1 MKWISDIEENL
12 SISIGNV
19 HYPKILVDIFEGVIQ
34 PNISLDDDSQ
44 KVIIPIGFTIK
55 ISGSAKIYTILSNR
69 ELFHSFPIALQR
81 GFFDILYFLLKR
93 SSYDVIRFQCYAGDG
108 SNKGNENE
116 ITRILLNLL
125 DDKSSSLLFSIP
137 ICKRIIRL
145 LGSICA
151 AGISVLDMKD
161 FLGLL
166 KTPTE
171 LTNSTL
177 HSLKMMMKE
186 DNAIVKASPHC
197 FFNFGGFGSGLFSES
212 VPFPFQKEYHI
223 FTWFRIENFDN
234 SDNDNVNLDGP
245 WKQHLIS
252 IMNSQQYGLD
262 VYIENKLIKI
272 AVIDARGPP
281 QIISI
286 ETHPLRRGVFYHIS
300 IKHCKPRLSIFSK
313 DEMTVYIDHQ
323 QVFQDDIRFPN
334 STLLGQCEFSCG
346 NNFNGQL
353 GPIYFASE
361 ALSSLTVESIA
372 RLDVGKLVDGVPIG
386 ANTDCVDLISSI
398 TTSDRKVTNITS
410 KLSTVYHPNRCSYG
424 HALDIHSGRHASIGP
439 LSHSWHTVSA
449 KAALISLGGIA
460 CLLPMFPRLLIDS
473 DEVRNA
479 NMLSS
484 SASID
489 IEDDVDGFHEDDSAS
504 ISSKTSG
511 FSIQTSLG
519 FGRSLPDMNCDP
531 TCDLIFDYNTL
542 HRNDS
547 DSIEVNDDGC
557 IGLLIGILAACIG
570 NNKLY
575 QRDLIRMKGI
585 EMIEYALTCISNEL
599 FQGEGDGCVLSLV
612 QLQSIVGDNIAL
624 KNCITKR
631 LLFNFNIWSNGN
643 FPFQIGLMS
652 VLLAAIRAQPLHFI
666 TLIGTD
672 GILDYISSQYLE
684 KEEEKKIEKTK
695 DNNIIKE
702 PTQNNFNEVE
712 NDINS
717 ESKLDKEKESISF
730 DEITTPGKINS
741 ENINPLTPVDIAPT
755 ERRFPRTVSRS
766 QSIGI
771 NFKSVLSRGI
781 SVINE
786 NSPSVITSGSFFK
799 DKIDDFNDNNINFKD
814 SELDKDDNKTDS
826 SKHRFKFPSNDDDDD
841 GNNIPNSFEEDIEKE
856 KENFQINSNLNNE
869 SNSGENL
876 DDINEP
882 TFTITREERKY
893 LRGSLQSMIMIM
905 AQTGLSER
913 EIRPLLHFIEFCPDL
928 VTVNEIAQLLLCLLV
943 ENGNKMTIVLTEI
956 CHGPEEFASFIIH
969 RLINQPVEEIRC
981 TGIRLLTHFY
991 LRIDT
996 LPVSLVMM
1004 TMRSKKSTIV
1014 SRTMNKISMLSGIG
1028 QGMQRLEI
1036 CGGLAYLCEIIGTY
1050 KDESTVQTY
1059 SALLE
1064 MLLTKPGSK
1073 NQATVQYSSANANMS
1088 PTGESMINL
1097 LPTSQ
1102 HQMMS
1107 PTSFFTASSILEASI
1122 SPKGLGISQLSAN
1135 SSLSSNLQFGQRAV
1149 FTSAQSLSPMGMSDE
1164 HEDIM
1169 NTVVLP
1175 TYFYLLPKLPLS
1187 LQSQVLTDLLALLKH
1202 SSHSRDSFVA
1212 NPSWHICLYSLV
1224 SQFIRSEGVTCGN
1237 LSTDTLI
1244 VELYKYSSN
1253 SNLESSI
1260 NTSDISINDNGS
1272 NLKIRDGFQKSFDLE
1287 DNNLSGSLKILNGSL
1302 LRTWNS
1308 NVAKKEKHKNIPSS
1322 KKKESS
1328 DDEQEFDTL
1337 FAIGMKV
1344 YATLLLH
1351 ALDFKSGWR
1360 EIEKAISQSYFIHNE
1375 DEKSVSVS
1383 QAVLSHVVNEMSFS
1397 MKSRF
1402 DKIKKMKASKDSYEN
1417 TFAMDKLDNILSLLL
1432 TVFEFSLDDKFTSG
1446 FGILHLNIG
1455 KLRVRCYNEIFEEL
1469 EVKKAFDEAIF
1480 IANSPKFAETTSL
1493 TLEGNDIASPNLN
1506 VNTSQIFAEQIE
1518 NTPSS
1523 PTKPLDESNCEL
1535 SKVAVDLA
1543 EERLRL
1549 ILNRKRNE
1557 SEKSSESN
1565 SVGSNNENDENSDK
1579 INTDLEPII
1588 NWNHSWSSPSHLSPP
1603 IDGKQ
1608 SKKFVS
1614 AENLRPLERGHNVEE
1629 GRLILILQCI
1639 RLFDEIFW
1647 PNENGPFRDK
1657 YMLVWVKDR
1666 MAKDSFPTSP
1676 IVEESSNKNVNSNVN
1691 NEPNS
1696 GNPES
1701 KKSSKECLTLFSST
1715 MKICLYVHINLSPLI
1730 DMSNINVLRMR
1741 LLLKS
1746 SFKIRQLRQST
1757 PVDDWLVACLLQVTT
1772 SLQRIS
1778 VSLTNV
1784 YDLLGIVHELCI
1796 PVTSATNISD
1806 EYTNSH
1812 DKDLPLFEKLL
1823 ENDSLLNQIHKI
1835 FDSILGKNLIKF
1847 VRLSINLL
1855 IDACIDHE
1863 LILLK
1868 ALGKKSLTSLKNFS
1882 NRCKNKFPDVID
1894 KTYDDIEQKTPNSSE
1909 KFEGRGRTLSTS
1921 FFNRNENKVDEDDN
1935 DDFYSRTS
1943 DLNIDDR
1950 PEIFT
1955 PKNMD
1960 HLNEPKAFGKHVVE
1974 LLQLLRDPFFSIDLL
1989 NSIRVV
1995 MSITSLESHEQVCS
2009 KAFSNN
2015 IMGIRN
2021 SLEKYRHPWKR
2032 VHEELR
2038 ELRSLNASVS
2048 SMIATHEKARKT
2060 SKKSIELI
2068 DLKIVSSSWHNCLQI
2083 FETDWSPWYNQ
2094 ELDTNDAQKGASY
2107 LLSDHRDSR
2116 MRSFLLKKS
2125 SESIDHSDAAYLEGK
2140 QRDQQ
2145 AFELGVELE
2154 SSSSE
2159 SSSAVSSSLFLK
2171 TDLLRSKITN
2181 INQNSGSTIDTHW
2194 GDEDED
2200 DEDEDDL
2207 ESVSTSKTTTAEL
2220 IGSITANGLIG
2231 GLGQFAGTDKRPHWT
2246 YAYHWGKEEKVV
2258 HLIDGTYIQLEFV
2271 VAGVILITNKFI
2283 YFHPRKQ
2290 VGGLLPDATQA
2301 LTERRWHLDRLI
2313 EVYGRRYLLQNCG
2326 IELFFADAPEV
2337 LLAFN
2342 TPSDLQKFNRILRR
2356 QNTPLMLS
2364 ISRSLN
2370 PQHVFANSPWTDQ
2383 WRRRLISNFEYL
2395 MRLNIVSGRSY
2406 NDITQYPVFPWVIAD
2421 YESSTLDLQ
2430 NPETFR
2436 DLSKPVGALNPT
2448 RLKEIMDRYSSFD
2461 ADTVPPFMYGSHYSS
2476 AGVVIHYMIRQEP
2489 FTTLAINLQGGRFDC
2504 PDRLFFD
2511 VNSTWNGVN
2520 QSMSDVK
2527 ELIPEMFCCPEIL
2540 LNSNKLPL
2548 GELQEDEQVV
2558 NDVVLPPWASD
2569 AYEFVRLNREAL
2581 ESDYVSENL
2590 HKWIDLIFGYKQ
2602 RGKEAENANNL
2613 FYYLTY
2619 ENCPIDI
2626 DNMEDEIQK
2635 EATKAQVTH
2644 FGQTPSQLF
2653 SGDPHLPRLPLYE
2666 CLIPLCSDINN
2677 LSRLTIYTPP
2687 KQLIGHGAAISVR
2700 CSSDKLIV
2708 FYADFTVGYYK
2719 WKSFP
2724 DGEGSPFQVSPD
2736 KEKVLTSVP
2745 FCKSEDILK
2754 RKSFVPKFKP
2764 LLSRRASMNSNFDQ
2778 LSFPELLSTR
2788 SAHSSSIDF
2797 GNLSSSYSQSTP
2809 PNLFSSNKSS
2819 SNKTSIFNSVKNRM
2833 TGLIN
2838 NRRNTI
2844 GSVIE
2849 VDTKLSNSN
2858 DENYNTTLSYSKNA
2872 NANEL
2877 TNNETISEGEDNS
2890 IFSQIHGSVNSL
2902 PTMSSN
2908 NIALSVADMGYSRII
2923 TCGYWDNSLKVH
2935 SLDTLKEVASNS
2947 NAHTGAVTCLQLG
2960 YQGGHTLLTGGDD
2973 ATCRVWIMESPSLAT
2988 AFSKDFVGEDDENE
3002 HLSDSS
3008 LTCVHV
3014 LYGHHRP
3021 ITCISYSHDL
3031 DIVFSSSKNGY
3042 LCLHTVRKGEYIRS
3056 INDMVGSSVD
3066 VLLAISPGYLVA
3078 HSWESLI
3085 MNLYWING
3093 NKLASITVSN
3103 RIETFSLNGSG
3114 DVLVCGMQDGII
3126 SLHTIWNLEVSH
3138 VIDLSRHLGIRSLWF
3153 TEGNYIKLLFIY

>member
-1 MKWISDIEENL
+1 MKWISNINEIL
-12 SISIGNV
+12 SIKIEKV
-19 HYPKILVDIFEGVIQ
+19 HFPTILVDIFQGVIQ
-34 PNISLDDDSQ
+34 PNIKLDVDSQ
-44 KVIIPIGFTIK
+44 KIIIPIGFTIK
-55 ISGSAKIYTILSNR
+55 ISGSDRIYTILRNR

-81 GFFDILYFLLKR
+81 GFLDILYFILKR
-93 SSYDVIRFQCYAGDG
+93 SSYDVIRFQCYAGDV
-108 SNKGNENE
+108 NNNEKE
-116 ITRILLNLL
+116 KKITRILLDLL
-125 DDKSSSLLFSIP
+125 DNKSSSLIFLIP

-145 LGSICA
+145 LGSICQ

-171 LTNSTL
+171 LTISSL
-177 HSLKMMMKE
+177 HALKIMMKE

-197 FFNFGGFGSGLFSES
+197 FFNFGGYGSGIFSDS
-212 VPFPFQKEYHI
+212 VLFPFQKEYHI

-234 SDNDNVNLDGP
+234 SDNTNNLDGP
-245 WKQHLIS
+245 WKQHLIT
-252 IMNSQQYGLD
+252 IMNSEKYGLD

-272 AVIDARGPP
+272 AVIDTRGSP

-334 STLLGQCEFSCG
+334 SILLGQCIFSCG

-372 RLDVGKLVDGVPIG
+372 RLDAGKLVDGVPIG
-386 ANTDCVDLISSI
+386 ANTDCVDLLSSI
-398 TTSDRKVTNITS
+398 TTSDRKVTNVTS
-410 KLSTVYHPNRCSYG
+410 KLSTVYHPNRCAYG

-439 LSHSWHTVSA
+439 LSHSWSTVSA
-449 KAALISLGGIA
+449 KEALSSLGGVA

-473 DEVRNA
+473 DEIRNA
-479 NMLSS
+479 NILSS
-484 SASID
+484 STNID
-489 IEDDVDGFHEDDSAS
+489 IEDDIDGFHEDDCAS

-531 TCDLIFDYNTL
+531 TCDLIFDHNTL

-557 IGLLIGILAACIG
+557 IGLLIGILAACLC

-575 QRDLIRMKGI
+575 QRELIRIKGI
-585 EMIEYALTCISNEL
+585 EMIEYALTCISTQL

-612 QLQSIVGDNIAL
+612 QLQSIVGDNIVL

-631 LLFNFNIWSNGN
+631 LLFNFNIWSNGI

-684 KEEEKKIEKTK
+684 KKEDEEEGKKIDNKK
-695 DNNIIKE
+695 DNNINKE
-702 PTQNNFNEVE
+702 KLQKEVV
-712 NDINS
+712 NDNNS
-717 ESKLDKEKESISF
+717 ESKSKKESISF
-730 DEITTPGKINS
+730 DESDLPRIIISDDT
-741 ENINPLTPVDIAPT
+741 NPSTPVDFTPT
-755 ERRFPRTVSRS
+755 ERKFSRTVTRS

-771 NFKSVLSRGI
+771 NFKSVLNRGI
-781 SVINE
+781 SVVNESSPSVFKSVNFFEDNNDDFKDDNIAFKDCELDNNNTDSSQLRLRFPLDSNDNINE
-786 NSPSVITSGSFFK
+786 NK
-799 DKIDDFNDNNINFKD
+799 LENNDN
-814 SELDKDDNKTDS
+814 
-826 SKHRFKFPSNDDDDD
+826 
-841 GNNIPNSFEEDIEKE
+841 E
-856 KENFQINSNLNNE
+856 KENFQLNNNFKNIPSISE
-869 SNSGENL
+869 DSI
-876 DDINEP
+876 DDITDP
-882 TFTITREERKY
+882 IFTISREERKY

-943 ENGNKMTIVLTEI
+943 ENGNKMIIVLTEI

-996 LPVSLVMM
+996 LPLSLVMM

-1073 NQATVQYSSANANMS
+1073 NQATVQYSSANANMIR
-1088 PTGESMINL
+1088 TGESMMNQS
-1097 LPTSQ
+1097 PTSQ
-1102 HQMMS
+1102 YQMMS
-1107 PTSFFTASSILEASI
+1107 QTSFFTASSILEASI

-1135 SSLSSNLQFGQRAV
+1135 ASLSSNLQFGQRAV

-1175 TYFYLLPKLPLS
+1175 TYFYLLPKLPTS

-1202 SSHSRDSFVA
+1202 SSRSRDAFVA

-1224 SQFIRSEGVTCGN
+1224 SQFIKSEGESYGN
-1237 LSTDTLI
+1237 LSTETLI
-1244 VELYKYSSN
+1244 LELNKYSLN
-1253 SNLESSI
+1253 SNFKSSM
-1260 NTSDISINDNGS
+1260 NFSDTSIIDNKI
-1272 NLKIRDGFQKSFDLE
+1272 NLKNRTGFQKSIEVD
-1287 DNNLSGSLKILNGSL
+1287 DNNLNGSL
-1302 LRTWNS
+1302 LRSWNS
-1308 NVAKKEKHKNIPSS
+1308 NVVENFKSIPVS
-1322 KKKESS
+1322 KKKESF
-1328 DDEQEFDTL
+1328 DNEQEFDTL

-1351 ALDFKSGWR
+1351 ALEVKSGWK

-1397 MKSRF
+1397 MKSRI
-1402 DKIKKMKASKDSYEN
+1402 DKIKKMKSSKDSYEN
-1417 TFAMDKLDNILSLLL
+1417 TMAMDKLDNILSLLL
-1432 TVFEFSLDDKFTSG
+1432 TVFEFSLDDKVTSG
-1446 FGILHLNIG
+1446 FGILHLKINQ
-1455 KLRVRCYNEIFEEL
+1455 LRLRCYNEIVEEL
-1469 EVKKAFDEAIF
+1469 ERKKSHDEIIF
-1480 IANSPKFAETTSL
+1480 NLNSPTFSDSSTL
-1493 TLEGNDIASPNLN
+1493 TLKEKNVSSPTIKN
-1506 VNTSQIFAEQIE
+1506 NTYQVFAEQIE

-1523 PTKPLDESNCEL
+1523 LTKPLDESNYE
-1535 SKVAVDLA
+1535 SSNVIDLA
-1543 EERLRL
+1543 EERLRRN
-1549 ILNRKRNE
+1549 LNRIRNE
-1557 SEKSSESN
+1557 TEKVAERN
-1565 SVGSNNENDENSDK
+1565 SIGSNNQKDYNSDK
-1579 INTDLEPII
+1579 INSDLEPLI
-1588 NWNHSWSSPSHLSPP
+1588 NWNHFWSAPSNLSPP
-1603 IDGKQ
+1603 PPTDGKK

-1629 GRLILILQCI
+1629 GRLILILQCL

-1647 PNENGPFRDK
+1647 PDETGPFRDK
-1657 YMLVWVKDR
+1657 NYLLYLKDTSVKDP
-1666 MAKDSFPTSP
+1666 FPLSSSP
-1676 IVEESSNKNVNSNVN
+1676 TGEESSNKNVNNESNSS
-1691 NEPNS
+1691 NS
-1696 GNPES
+1696 ES

-1715 MKICLYVHINLSPLI
+1715 MKICLYVHIKLSPLI

-1746 SFKIRQLRQST
+1746 SFIKKKQLRQNT
-1757 PVDDWLVACLLQVTT
+1757 PVDDWLVSCLLQVTT

-1778 VSLTNV
+1778 VSLTNI
-1784 YDLLGIVHELCI
+1784 YELLGIVHELTI
-1796 PVTSATNISD
+1796 PVLSASNINN
-1806 EYTNSH
+1806 EYNNSQ

-1823 ENDSLLNQIHKI
+1823 ENDLLLHQIHTI
-1835 FDSILGKNLIKF
+1835 FDSIPGKNLIKF
-1847 VRLSINLL
+1847 IRISINLL
-1855 IDACIDHE
+1855 IDACSDHE
-1863 LILLK
+1863 LILSK
-1868 ALGKKSLTSLKNFS
+1868 ALGKKILTILKNFS
-1882 NRCKNKFPDVID
+1882 TRCKSKFLDVVDIVNENVELK
-1894 KTYDDIEQKTPNSSE
+1894 KTSSNSVE
-1909 KFEGRGRTLSTS
+1909 NFEGRARSTS
-1921 FFNRNENKVDEDDN
+1921 FFNRNDSKVDEDDN
-1935 DDFYSRTS
+1935 EDFYSRSS

-1950 PEIFT
+1950 PEIFI
-1955 PKNMD
+1955 PKKLD

-1974 LLQLLRDPFFSIDLL
+1974 LLQLLRDPFFNIDLL
-1989 NSIRVV
+1989 SSIRVV
-1995 MSITSLESHEQVCS
+1995 MSITSLESHEKVCS
-2009 KAFSNN
+2009 KSFSNT

-2021 SLEKYRHPWKR
+2021 NLEKYRHPWKR
-2032 VHEELR
+2032 VYEELTV
-2038 ELRSLNASVS
+2038 LRNLNTSVS
-2048 SMIATHEKARKT
+2048 SMIATQEKNRKT

-2083 FETDWSPWYNQ
+2083 FEKDWSPWYNQ
-2094 ELDTNDAQKGASY
+2094 DLDPNDPQKGASY
-2107 LLSDHRDSR
+2107 ILSDHRDSR
-2116 MRSFLLKKS
+2116 MRRFLLMKS
-2125 SESIDHSDAAYLEGK
+2125 SESIDHTDAAYEIGK
-2140 QRDQQ
+2140 QRDQH
-2145 AFELGVELE
+2145 AFEMGEDLEL
-2154 SSSSE
+2154 SSSE
-2159 SSSAVSSSLFLK
+2159 SSCVVASSSLFLK
-2171 TDLLRSKITN
+2171 TDLLRSNITN
-2181 INQNSGSTIDTHW
+2181 INHNSGSTIDTNW
-2194 GDEDED
+2194 GDED
-2200 DEDEDDL
+2200 DEDEDEYDL
-2207 ESVSTSKTTTAEL
+2207 ESPSTSKTTTAEL
-2220 IGSITANGLIG
+2220 IGSITATGLIG
-2231 GLGQFAGTDKRPHWT
+2231 GLSQFAGIDKRPHWT
-2246 YAYHWGKEEKVV
+2246 FAYHWGKEEKVV

-2290 VGGLLPDATQA
+2290 IGGLHPNATQA

-2313 EVYGRRYLLQNCG
+2313 EAYGRRYLLQNCG

-2337 LLAFN
+2337 LLAFDS
-2342 TPSDLQKFNRILRR
+2342 PSVLQKFNRILRR
-2356 QNTPLMLS
+2356 QNTPLMLN

-2421 YESSTLDLQ
+2421 YESSTLDLK

-2436 DLSKPVGALNPT
+2436 DLSKPVGALNPA
-2448 RLKEIMDRYSSFD
+2448 RLKEIMDRYYSFD
-2461 ADTVPPFMYGSHYSS
+2461 VDSVPPFMYGSHYSS

-2489 FTTLAINLQGGRFDC
+2489 FTTLAVNLQGGRFDC

-2511 VNSTWNGVN
+2511 INSTWNGVN

-2548 GELQEDEQVV
+2548 GELQEGGHVV
-2558 NDVVLPPWASD
+2558 NDVVLPPWAND

-2581 ESDYVSENL
+2581 ESDYVSDNL

-2602 RGKEAENANNL
+2602 RGKEAENAHNL

-2619 ENCPIDI
+2619 ENCSVDI
-2626 DNMEDEIQK
+2626 EDMQDEIQK
-2635 EATKAQVTH
+2635 EATIAQVTH

-2653 SGDPHLPRLPLYE
+2653 SGDPHLPRLPRDD
-2666 CLIPLCSDINN
+2666 CMIPLCSDVNN

-2687 KQLIGHGAAISVR
+2687 KQLTGHGAAISVR

-2736 KEKVLTSVP
+2736 KEKVLVSVS

-2754 RKSFVPKFKP
+2754 RKSFVPKINP
-2764 LLSRRASMNSNFDQ
+2764 ASLLTRRATMGSSFDKVD
-2778 LSFPELLSTR
+2778 SPELLFTR
-2788 SAHSSSIDF
+2788 TSSSSSIDF
-2797 GNLSSSYSQSTP
+2797 GNLSASSESTSS
-2809 PNLFSSNKSS
+2809 NFFSSNKSS
-2819 SNKTSIFNSVKNRM
+2819 NNKTSIFSSVKNKM
-2833 TGLIN
+2833 SGLMN
-2838 NRRNTI
+2838 NKRN
-2844 GSVIE
+2844 SFSSNNE
-2849 VDTKLSNSN
+2849 VNTQLSNTN
-2858 DENYNTTLSYSKNA
+2858 DEKNKDILSFKSTNNLDNSNSDNSNNDNSNKSK
-2872 NANEL
+2872 
-2877 TNNETISEGEDNS
+2877 NNETTTEENN

-2902 PTMSSN
+2902 PIMNSN
-2908 NIALSVADMGYSRII
+2908 NIALSVGDMGYTRII
-2923 TCGYWDNSLKVH
+2923 TCGYWDNSLKIH

-2960 YQGGHTLLTGGDD
+2960 CQGGHTLLTGGDD
-2973 ATCRVWIMESPSLAT
+2973 GTVRVWIMESPSLAT
-2988 AFSKDFVGEDDENE
+2988 AFSKDFVGEDDESE
-3002 HLSDSS
+3002 DLSDS
-3008 LTCVHV
+3008 LLACVHV
-3014 LYGHHRP
+3014 LLGHHRP

-3031 DIVFSSSKNGY
+3031 DIVFSGSQNGY

-3066 VLLAISPGYLVA
+3066 VLLAISPGYLIA

-3093 NKLASITVSN
+3093 NNLASITVSN
-3103 RIETFSLNGSG
+3103 RIETFALNSTG
-3114 DVLVCGMQDGII
+3114 DVLVCGMQDGFI
-3126 SLHTIWNLEVSH
+3126 SLHTIWNLEITH
-3138 VIDLSRHLGIRSLWF
+3138 RIDLSRHLGIRSLWF
-3153 TEGNYIKLLFIY
+3153 TEGKNLYIYLFIY